1 MYIKFIYLYY
11 HNANILPIILAIH
24 FHFLNSDQV
33 EIYEIYDNT
42 IVFYYHAMSMQI
54 PLHHCKCLP
63 KLKIILIYQI
73 SQNYLNN
80 YKKSYPIIRR
90 NFFVSICKSI
100 CPNIIVIIRF
110 NIFT

>member
-63 KLKIILIYQI
+63 KLKIINL
-73 SQNYLNN
+73 SDFPNYLNN
-80 YKKSYPIIRR
+80 YKILTQLLGG
-90 NFFVSICKSI
+90 
-100 CPNIIVIIRF
+100 
-110 NIFT
+110 IFLFPSVNPFAQI

>member
-1 MYIKFIYLYY
+1 MYIKFISLYY

-73 SQNYLNN
+73 FQNYLNN
-80 YKKSYPIIRR
+80 YKK
-90 NFFVSICKSI
+90 VTQLLGG
-100 CPNIIVIIRF
+100 
-110 NIFT
+110 IFLFPSVNPFAQI